1 MQIKEW
7 KGRIRKG
14 RVGQRV
20 SRTRGSVSDS
30 MCLMPIALCLCSQI
44 LAHVHCLFPGTG
56 SLFFWLV
63 SENARLV
70 CQLLSLLM
78 NMHML
83 TGYVVFFLW
92 ERTRIIFSRW
102 KRAMC

>member
-56 SLFFWLV
+56 SLFFW
-63 SENARLV
+63 V
-70 CQLLSLLM
+70 C
-78 NMHML
+78 
-83 TGYVVFFLW
+83 GFFLW